1 MEQVGNG
8 ISRRCEKHQA
18 FHVDYMPIIS
28 CGAFCGYDELLC
40 VKERED
46 MTIDR
51 NVKNE
56 FQKWAESSVGKDC
69 HYEDWHSGARI
80 RVFPQIK
87 GIEYQLWRCY
97 GEYVGLAINLQNV
110 EDRKA
115 IRTAIDN
122 EKLI

>member
-1 MEQVGNG
+1 
-8 ISRRCEKHQA
+8 
-18 FHVDYMPIIS
+18 
-28 CGAFCGYDELLC
+28 
-40 VKERED
+40 

-122 EKLI
+122 EKLIYPDWEWHNDCTLKCKKALEPPKEMLSRLICLHALIFKTTH